1 MNSKAMRHL
10 LLGAVGVLAL
20 GAVLPL
26 ACASPEDAKIEAP
39 GTGGGIAGD
48 ASPDVKEAGTG
59 GSNTGGS
66 GGSTG
71 GYGGNTGGSG
81 GSTGGSG
88 GSTGGSGGYGTGGYG
103 TGGYGTGGYGTGGY
117 GTGGYG
123 TGGYSGGG
131 GASGSGGSMAY
142 SGSQLQPSSQCAKGQ
157 IFLFGDCRF

>member
-88 GSTGGSGGYGTGGYG
+88 G
-103 TGGYGTGGYGTGGY
+103 YGTGGYGTGGY